1 MKKIR
6 ILLSGKNNT
15 GNYVDAVIGV
25 GGSAT
30 AEYLPAVDTGFDGLI
45 LCGGA
50 DIDPKYYNEELGG
63 SVNIDLDRDEAEFAL
78 LDAYVK
84 AGKPVLGIC
93 RGHQLINAYFGGSLY
108 QHIPEAALHTSR
120 ADFICTHNVT
130 AEEDSVL
137 GRLYG
142 TSFPVNSSH
151 HQNVKVLGQGLRATA
166 YWNGRY
172 VEAFEHTSLPVLGVQ
187 WHPERMCFRYKNP
200 DTVDGSEIFRY
211 FLRLCE
217 ERI

>member
-6 ILLSGKNNT
+6 LLLSGRINM
-15 GNYVDAVIGV
+15 GNYVNAVIDAGA
-25 GGSAT
+25 SAT
-30 AEYLPAVDTGFDGLI
+30 AEYLPTMDTDFDGLI

-63 SVNIDLDRDEAEFAL
+63 SVNIDHDRDEAEFAL

-108 QHIPEAALHTSR
+108 QHIPEADLHTNDS
-120 ADFICTHNVT
+120 IHPVT
-130 AEEDSVL
+130 AEADSIL

-142 TSFPVNSSH
+142 TSFTVNSSH
-151 HQNVKVLGQGLRATA
+151 HQNVKVLGQGLRPTA

-187 WHPERMCFRYKNP
+187 WHPERMCLQHKKP